1 MKINKKFFFALLTF
15 GLVLITMLWLA
26 RGDGNRSQIH
36 SSEHVVP
43 PNLAEVGASVNPS
56 EVTERVSDQDRSL
69 AKNVEGG
76 PLMVMLNTSL
86 SARALHDEL
95 MKRIDGGDLE
105 AFAALDEL
113 QSRCGA
119 FSSSQGRQYAEQ
131 DVAISKSDNE
141 FEDRRV
147 ALNELTAFCDRPYA
161 PGEIKAEMKFIEDA
175 MRAAAAKG
183 DEVAKI
189 WLAVH
194 MGETVDGALLLRH
207 VSSRDPW
214 VAEMALLG
222 FSNAN
227 DPRSR
232 AVREQVFSDWRG
244 SSAAAEIET
253 IVQAAA
259 RWRAC
264 DLGRPCGP
272 GGYYQHYQC
281 LYGGGYCEPGLGVK
295 DYIRRQLSGRQY
307 EAMLRYIESLDAL
320 AKSTL

>member
-1 MKINKKFFFALLTF
+1 MA
-15 GLVLITMLWLA
+15 
-26 RGDGNRSQIH
+26 
-36 SSEHVVP
+36 
-43 PNLAEVGASVNPS
+43 
-56 EVTERVSDQDRSL
+56 
-69 AKNVEGG
+69 
-76 PLMVMLNTSL
+76 MLNSSR
-86 SARALHDEL
+86 SARSLHDEL
-95 MKRIDGGDLE
+95 RRRADDGDLA